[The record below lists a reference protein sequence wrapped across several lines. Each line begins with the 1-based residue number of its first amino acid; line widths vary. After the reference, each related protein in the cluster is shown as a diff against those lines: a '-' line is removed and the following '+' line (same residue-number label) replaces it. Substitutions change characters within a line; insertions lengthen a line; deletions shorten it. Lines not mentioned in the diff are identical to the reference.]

1 MQNIDKEELK
11 KMIKSLKAKGFIYNE
26 ADLCQKTGIPQ
37 SYLSD
42 MKAGR
47 RPVSEEMLQRIEKTY
62 PDFFGT
68 ASGDNS
74 TIANNING
82 NNLQNSGA
90 VINALIHQLDE
101 KDRQVAKSQEQ
112 IDRLLTIIENLNS
125 KQ

>member
-1 MQNIDKEELK
+1 MQNIDKEGLK
-11 KMIKSLKAKGFIYNE
+11 QLIKSLKAKGFIYNE
-26 ADLCQKTGIPQ
+26 ADLCQKTTIPQ

-62 PDFFGT
+62 PDFFGI
-68 ASGDNS
+68 ASGDNR

-82 NNLQNSGA
+82 DNLQNSGI

-112 IDRLLTIIENLNS
+112 IDRLITIIENMN
-125 KQ
+125 K